1 MSAEKSTEKSGG
13 KHMIR
18 AAFFD
23 IDGTLL
29 PHSTGRV
36 PASAEQAVRDLRE
49 KGIKVFAATGRH
61 MLELEEL
68 PLDGLCF
75 DGYILLNGQICSD
88 GAGNLLYAVPVP
100 ADDTA
105 SLASLFEKCEVPVM
119 FIEEKRMYMNFVN
132 DRVRRVQADILPA
145 VPEIS
150 AYSGALVYQCVVYVD
165 ETESRDLPRIL
176 PGCRIT
182 RWNSGAVD
190 VISKDGSKVRGIQYM
205 MGKYSLRQDEIIA
218 FGDGENDREMLSFAG
233 TGVAM
238 RDASDAVKRCAD
250 YVTGSADGDGIRE
263 ALKYYGIL

>member
-1 MSAEKSTEKSGG
+1 
-13 KHMIR
+13 MIR

-36 PASAEQAVRDLRE
+36 PASAEQAERDLRE

-100 ADDTA
+100 AGDTA

-132 DRVRRVQADILPA
+132 DRVRRVQADILTA

-150 AYSGALVYQCVVYVD
+150 VYSGVPVYQCVVYVD

-176 PGCRIT
+176 RFDRALELQDRQGTVICFFFRACSISSKRERHCSSSVVVILMA
-182 RWNSGAVD
+182 RWA
-190 VISKDGSKVRGIQYM
+190 
-205 MGKYSLRQDEIIA
+205 A
-218 FGDGENDREMLSFAG
+218 A
-233 TGVAM
+233 T
-238 RDASDAVKRCAD
+238 
-250 YVTGSADGDGIRE
+250 
-263 ALKYYGIL
+263 LK

>member
-1 MSAEKSTEKSGG
+1 
-13 KHMIR
+13 
-18 AAFFD
+18 
-23 IDGTLL
+23 
-29 PHSTGRV
+29 
-36 PASAEQAVRDLRE
+36 
-49 KGIKVFAATGRH
+49 
-61 MLELEEL
+61 
-68 PLDGLCF
+68 
-75 DGYILLNGQICSD
+75 
-88 GAGNLLYAVPVP
+88 
-100 ADDTA
+100 
-105 SLASLFEKCEVPVM
+105 M

-132 DRVRRVQADILPA
+132 DRVRRVQADILTA

-150 AYSGALVYQCVVYVD
+150 VYSGVPVYQCVVYVD

-205 MGKYSLRQDEIIA
+205 MKKYSLRQDEIIA

-250 YVTGSADGDGIRE
+250 YVTGSADGDGISE